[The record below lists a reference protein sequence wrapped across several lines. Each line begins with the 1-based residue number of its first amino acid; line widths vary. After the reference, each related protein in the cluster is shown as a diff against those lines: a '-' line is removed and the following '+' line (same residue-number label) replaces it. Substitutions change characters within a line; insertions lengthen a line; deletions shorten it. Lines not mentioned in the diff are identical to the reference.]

1 MLNVTYEA
9 RVQAGATASGTRAL
23 SGCAEGAYRVPM
35 AASLTIRAVTG
46 RPVLA
51 PLPRPLRSAS
61 GSIPAAP
68 LVLIDVL
75 TDEGVTGRA
84 YVFGYTPVTLK
95 PLCALVES
103 VGELVAGRPVAPVER
118 AGDLSRAFRLLGRQG
133 LVGMAVSGVDMALWD
148 ALGRY
153 HGRPVVELLGGR
165 AGPVA
170 AHDSFGIVDPV
181 GDRQEL
187 EKSVG
192 AGFKAIKIKIG
203 AGSIADDAAMV
214 HTVRDI
220 IGPDVELMVD
230 LNQSQDPLSAIRR
243 IRRLAEY
250 DLTWVEEPVPAEDL
264 AGHARVRKASPV
276 PIQTGENWW
285 FPSDMAHAIEAAA
298 CDLAM
303 PDLMKIGGVTGW
315 IRAMA
320 LAEAASLPL
329 SSHIFIE
336 ASAHVLPVS
345 PTAHFLEYLDLAGC
359 VLTEPVRPEN
369 GTVTARGPG
378 LGMEWDEAAV
388 HRYAT

>member
-1 MLNVTYEA
+1 M
-9 RVQAGATASGTRAL
+9 QASTTASNARAL
-23 SGCAEGAYRVPM
+23 SGYAEAAYRVPM
-35 AASLTIRAVTG
+35 ANSLTIRTVTA

-51 PLPRPLRSAS
+51 PLPRPQRTAS
-61 GSIPAAP
+61 GTIPAAP

-75 TDEGVTGRA
+75 TEEGVTGRA
-84 YVFGYTPVTLK
+84 YVFGYTPISLK
-95 PLCALVES
+95 PLCSLVDGI
-103 VGELVAGRPVAPVER
+103 GELVAGRPAVPVER
-118 AGDLSRAFRLLGRQG
+118 DGDLSRAFRLLGRQG
-133 LVGMAVSGVDMALWD
+133 LLGMALSGVDMALWD

-153 HGRPVVELLGGR
+153 HARPVAELLGGQ
-165 AGPVA
+165 AKPVA
-170 AHDSFGIVDPV
+170 AYDSFGIVDPV

-187 EKSVG
+187 EKSVST
-192 AGFKAIKIKIG
+192 GFTAIKIKIG
-203 AGSIADDAAMV
+203 AGSAADDAAMV
-214 HTVRDI
+214 HAVRDI

-230 LNQSQDPLSAIRR
+230 LNQSQDPVSAIRR
-243 IRRLAEY
+243 IKRLAEY

-336 ASAHVLPVS
+336 ASAHVLSAS
-345 PTAHFLEYLDLAGC
+345 PTTHFLEYLDLAGC
-359 VLTEPVRPEN
+359 VLTEPLRPEN

-388 HRYAT
+388 RRYAS